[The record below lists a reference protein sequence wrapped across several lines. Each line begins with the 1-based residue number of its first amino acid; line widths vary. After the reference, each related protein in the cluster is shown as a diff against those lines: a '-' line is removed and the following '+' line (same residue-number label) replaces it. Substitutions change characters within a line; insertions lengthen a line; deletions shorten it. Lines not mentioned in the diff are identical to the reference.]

1 MKTIDARDEN
11 TIIELRNDQSTQ
23 DSLFADVGKIIEKV
37 RLNGDRVLISLTSKF
52 DGVLIDEL
60 RATEREL
67 KDALRNLAPKLRT
80 ALERSISNQQ
90 TFQKS
95 LLDKAVRKVQV
106 QKGVKVWREWRPIE
120 RVGLY
125 VPGGLAAY
133 PSTVIMNVVPAQVAG
148 CREIAITTPIGKDG
162 KINSTVLA
170 VAAMLGITEIYRVG
184 GAQAIAALAYGTESI
199 KKVDKI
205 FGPGNQYVTFAKQLV
220 SRNVAIDMPAGPSEV
235 CVIADASANPKWVA
249 ADLLAQCEHDTQAQ
263 AVLISNS
270 EQLLKKVESEVMVQL
285 QDLATRVIAEISFK
299 NRAVF
304 VLVSNM
310 KQAVDI
316 ANKYAPEHLELQ
328 TKDNDSLLPLINNA
342 GSVFVGQYSAESL
355 GDYATGSNHVLPTNG
370 FARAFSGLSVDSF
383 GKWIEFQE
391 VTPEGIK
398 DIGNSV
404 IDLAQ
409 AEGLMAHAQAVIY
422 RTSSRR
428 V

>member
-90 TFQKS
+90 TLQKS

-120 RVGLY
+120 RVRLY

-148 CREIAITTPIGKDG
+148 CRGLAIPTPIGKDG

-184 GAQAIAALAYGTESI
+184 GAQAIAALAYGLS
-199 KKVDKI
+199 
-205 FGPGNQYVTFAKQLV
+205 
-220 SRNVAIDMPAGPSEV
+220 
-235 CVIADASANPKWVA
+235 
-249 ADLLAQCEHDTQAQ
+249 
-263 AVLISNS
+263 LIH
-270 EQLLKKVESEVMVQL
+270 
-285 QDLATRVIAEISFK
+285 IS
-299 NRAVF
+299 
-304 VLVSNM
+304 
-310 KQAVDI
+310 
-316 ANKYAPEHLELQ
+316 
-328 TKDNDSLLPLINNA
+328 
-342 GSVFVGQYSAESL
+342 
-355 GDYATGSNHVLPTNG
+355 
-370 FARAFSGLSVDSF
+370 
-383 GKWIEFQE
+383 
-391 VTPEGIK
+391 
-398 DIGNSV
+398 
-404 IDLAQ
+404 
-409 AEGLMAHAQAVIY
+409 
-422 RTSSRR
+422 
-428 V
+428 